1 MTGTRD
7 RLWTVVRRELR
18 GAVRTRT
25 YVFLAL
31 ALTGVAFGVAR
42 AGGGPSGGYVPT
54 VVDVLLVVEVLVPT
68 VAFAV
73 GYRAIVDD
81 AVRGELDVL
90 RTYPLPTWAYVTGVY
105 VGRAVALLAVTVVP
119 LALLGVHVATT
130 SGPEVTVFAS
140 HRGIDSPVLY
150 VRVLT
155 LTALLALVSLS
166 IALALSAVAGSGRS
180 AILLAVA
187 GLLLVV
193 VGTDV
198 ALFGAL
204 DAGLAS
210 EGGLGAALALSPTS
224 AYRGLV
230 FETVLYVAF
239 EGRSGFVAPILAWVS
254 LVGWVVLSLAGATAA
269 VEYR

>member
-1 MTGTRD
+1 MTGTRA
-7 RLWTVVRRELR
+7 RLWTVVQRELR
-18 GAVRTRT
+18 GAVRTRM
-25 YVFLAL
+25 YLFLAL
-31 ALTGVAFGVAR
+31 AFTGVSFGVAR
-42 AGGGPSGGYVPT
+42 AGGGPAGGYVPT

-90 RTYPLPTWAYVTGVY
+90 QTYPVPTWAYVTGVF
-105 VGRAVALLAVTVVP
+105 VGRAIVLLAVTLVP
-119 LALLGVHVATT
+119 LTLLGVHVATT
-130 SGPEVTVFAS
+130 AGPETTVFAS
-140 HRGIDSPVLY
+140 HRGVDSAFLY
-150 VRVLT
+150 VRFLT

-180 AILLAVA
+180 AILLGVA

-204 DAGLAS
+204 DAGLVS
-210 EGGLGAALALSPTS
+210 EGGLGAVLALSPTS

-239 EGRSGFVAPILAWVS
+239 EGRSGFVSPILAATS
-254 LVGWVVLSLAGATAA
+254 LLGWIALSLAGATAA
-269 VEYR
+269 VQYR

>member
-1 MTGTRD
+1 MTGTSD

-18 GAVRTRT
+18 GAVRTRL
-25 YVFLAL
+25 YVFLGL
-31 ALTGVAFGVAR
+31 ALTGIAFGVAR
-42 AGGGPSGGYVPT
+42 TGGGPAGGYVPT
-54 VVDVLLVVEVLVPT
+54 VVDILLVVEVLVPT

-90 RTYPLPTWAYVTGVY
+90 QTYPLPTWAYVAGVY
-105 VGRAVALLAVTVVP
+105 VGRAIALLAVTLVP
-119 LALLGVHVATT
+119 LALLGLHVATT
-130 SGPEVTVFAS
+130 SGPEITVFAS
-140 HRGIDSPVLY
+140 HRGVDSPFLY
-150 VRVLT
+150 VRFMT

-166 IALALSAVAGSGRS
+166 VALALSAVAGSGRS
-180 AILLAVA
+180 AILLGVA

-198 ALFGAL
+198 ALFSAL
-204 DAGLAS
+204 DAGTS
-210 EGGLGAALALSPTS
+210 EGGLRTLLALSPTS

-239 EGRSGFVAPILAWVS
+239 EGRSGFVAPILAAVS
-254 LVGWVVLSLAGATAA
+254 LVGWIVLPLVGATAA
-269 VEYR
+269 IEYR